1 MTKFFQDNN
10 PPRVWDKV
18 KSKVTVVFQNGEFE
32 TEDSTLIDLLVRV
45 GYRPDCVLSELKSDQ
60 EDKEILTTA
69 KPKLVRKKN
78 EPSKTN

>member
-1 MTKFFQDNN
+1 MKFFQDNN

-32 TEDSTLIDLLVRV
+32 TEDQAMIDLLVMA
-45 GYRPDCVLSELKSDQ
+45 GYRNICVSTDSKSDQ
-60 EDKEILTTA
+60 DDQKTMRQA
-69 KPKLVRKKN
+69 KTKLVRMKN

>member
-32 TEDSTLIDLLVRV
+32 TEDPAMIDLLVMA
-45 GYRPDCVLSELKSDQ
+45 GYRTVGVSTDIKSYQDDQ
-60 EDKEILTTA
+60 KTMRTA
-69 KPKLVRKKN
+69 KTKLVRMKN